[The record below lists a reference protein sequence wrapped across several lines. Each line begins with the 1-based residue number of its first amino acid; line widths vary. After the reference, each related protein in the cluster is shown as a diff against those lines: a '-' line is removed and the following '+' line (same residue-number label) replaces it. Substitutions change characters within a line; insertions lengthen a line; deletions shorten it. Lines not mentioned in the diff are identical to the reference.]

1 MPYRAE
7 RAGGTYVH
15 QDRLASGGF
24 HERPQVDPES
34 ETAAEIFDR
43 LFLPTLAGRWAKR
56 VITAAALSPGER
68 ALDVACGTGAVA
80 GEALGRVGPEGTVA
94 GIDLGPDMLA
104 VARRK
109 LPDLDLREGRAEAL
123 PFADEMFDVALCQF
137 GLMFFDD
144 RAQALREMRRV
155 LRPGGRV
162 AVVVWDGIERSP
174 AYVALAEVVERHF
187 GGEAAAPIP

>member
-1 MPYRAE
+1 M
-7 RAGGTYVH
+7 
-15 QDRLASGGF
+15 
-24 HERPQVDPES
+24 
-34 ETAAEIFDR
+34 FDH
-43 LFLPTLAGRWAKR
+43 LFLPTLAGRCAKR
-56 VITAAALSPGER
+56 VAAAAALSPGER

-80 GEALGRVGPEGTVA
+80 GEAPGRVGPEGTVA

-137 GLMFFDD
+137 GLMFFND
-144 RAQALREMRRV
+144 RAQTLCEMRRV

-162 AVVVWDGIERSP
+162 AVADRDGIERSP
-174 AYVALAEVVERHF
+174 AHVALAEVVERHF